1 MKKIKLKRM
10 VIENFKG
17 CKRRMVYFSDRT
29 KITGRNASGKTT
41 IFDAFTWLL
50 FDKDSSGATK
60 FQVRP
65 LNENGEPLHYV
76 DISVEC
82 TLEIDGIEMTITKV
96 QKEKWTK
103 KRGEED
109 QVFSGNV
116 NEFSVNGYPKS
127 EKDYKEFINGIID
140 EKMFRLI
147 TNPMAFT
154 SMPWKDQRQIIFKL
168 VDNVTDLEIAQSN
181 GQFAPLVPELAIANI
196 DEIRAKYT
204 KSKNELAKKQTEL
217 PARIDELA
225 KMIGNVDVAELE
237 LARNE
242 IKERIAKLE
251 EEIKKVDDV
260 IAVHSEKS
268 KDVLELKFALSD
280 MERKANEERQQAVLD
295 LKVRKNAKEQLIREK
310 NVAINNTKNEMML
323 IVSHSKELQEDI
335 KKATDEWQ
343 KCKAETFD
351 ETTLKCPTCGQK
363 LPEKKRKEMMADFET
378 KKESRLSAIAERGN
392 KLKAD
397 LDNAK
402 ARYDAVKPLL
412 DKYAQEIELLNKDIA
427 DIDKEISKADKP
439 VDLSKDKDYKS
450 KQKAISKAEK
460 EMELEYTANSK
471 KDDYLGQLS
480 ALRDELIRVETEI
493 AKADTTEVENRKE
506 ELEEE
511 LRDVGQRIANSEK
524 MLYILECFI
533 KEKLDRI
540 SASVNER
547 FQKVCFK
554 LFEKQI
560 NGGVAEC
567 CECTVNGVP
576 FSVLN
581 NGHKIVAG
589 LDIINTLSKIYGVS
603 APVVIDNAE
612 SVNEENIPD
621 MACQT
626 ILMYVNAND
635 NLEVKN
641 YEN

>member
-1 MKKIKLKRM
+1 MKKIKIKRM

-17 CKRRMVYFSDRT
+17 CKRRMVYFADRT

-65 LNENGEPLHYV
+65 LNEDGEPLHYV

-103 KRGEED
+103 KRGEEE

-116 NEFSVNGYPKS
+116 NEFEVNGYPKS

-181 GQFAPLVPELAIANI
+181 DKFAPLVPELAIANV

-217 PARIDELA
+217 PARIDELS
-225 KMIGNVDVAELE
+225 KMIGNVDVAEIE
-237 LARNE
+237 LARNDV
-242 IKERIAKLE
+242 KERIEKLE
-251 EEIKKVDDV
+251 KEIRKIDDV

-268 KDVLELKFALSD
+268 KDILELKFALGD
-280 MERKANEERQQAVLD
+280 MERIANEQRQKEVLD

-335 KKATDEWQ
+335 KKATDEWNA
-343 KCKAETFD
+343 CKEETFD
-351 ETTLKCPTCGQK
+351 DSTLKCPTCGQK
-363 LPEKKRKEMMADFET
+363 LPEKKRKEMLSEFDA

-392 KLKAD
+392 KLKSD
-397 LDNAK
+397 LDNSKAK
-402 ARYDAVKPLL
+402 YDAIKPLL
-412 DKYAQEIELLNKDIA
+412 DKYAQEIELLKKDIEEL
-427 DIDKEISKADKP
+427 DKEIVNADKP
-439 VDLSKDKDYKS
+439 VDLSKDKEYKA
-450 KQKAISKAEK
+450 KLKAIANAEK
-460 EMELEYTANSK
+460 EMGLEYDATAK
-471 KDDYLGQLS
+471 KNEYM
-480 ALRDELIRVETEI
+480 AEHTELINELWHLEADI
-493 AKADTTEVENRKE
+493 AKADTTEIENRKE
-506 ELEEE
+506 ELEEQ

-547 FQKVCFK
+547 FQTVCFK
-554 LFEKQI
+554 LFDKQI
-560 NGGVAEC
+560 NGGIAEC

-603 APVVIDNAE
+603 APVIIDNAE
-612 SVNEENIPD
+612 SVNEENIPS
-621 MACQT
+621 MGCQT
-626 ILMYVNAND
+626 ILMYVNTNE
-635 NLEVKN
+635 NLEVKHD
-641 YEN
+641 EN